1 MRCLPRLLILSMA
14 LIGLG
19 LAATAVPTAHAA
31 ANHVVISEFAS
42 RGPAGAFDEFCEWYN
57 PTNVQVDISGW
68 KLQYSS
74 GSSGTTWSDR
84 ATLPSNTVI
93 APHGYFLIAN
103 QTVYTG
109 AAAPDY
115 NAASWTV
122 GLSDNAHLRILD
134 ASSAQVDKVG
144 YGTAVS
150 PEGGSDA
157 PSVGTSTTSNSVER
171 KAFATSTADSM
182 FTGGL
187 HALAGNGQDT
197 DVNGSDFVLQTH
209 SRNPQNASS
218 PIEPPLAAGGNGTG
232 LARISPTVVYTN
244 RSLSAITLS
253 VGQDSAYTLTKV
265 AILVPSS
272 WTWSHTVGDVSL
284 AGTAFASASVS
295 LLGDSIF
302 VNNAAVTAVDS
313 GTVTIANLTTPA
325 TKGGTTFTT
334 RTAVAAGTLVSILK
348 QPSIRVLDLVPIVSL
363 HVNNASGVCA
373 APYAVGAEASV
384 TGIVTANLNDTRT
397 DVYVQDASGGVDL
410 FNAALAPITLAPGDS
425 ITATGSVTQFR
436 GLLELTID
444 FSQLVRHA
452 AGRPLPDP
460 MLVTCAGVNAT
471 FKPDFTEPNEGRLIR
486 INGVTYNSA
495 ASTLTDAS
503 GTTNVFIPA
512 TFPPTPSQF
521 DIIGILKQFK
531 PGTPAPG
538 PPYTADYEISPRT
551 PDDIIPHAGPVILTT
566 PREDN
571 ITPTSVRINWTTDV
585 SSTSV
590 VRYGL
595 TPALG
600 DSAVDN
606 TNTTAH
612 ALPVTGLTP
621 ATVYYYSAGSADGL
635 GANFSPVAVF
645 STASPPQSSGA
656 INAYFNKSV
665 TTNAAA
671 WHAANG
677 NADLLAQLL
686 PRLDNA
692 KRSID
697 ASFYNLSGTPGNA
710 IAAAL
715 VAAKNRGVKVRVIC
729 EYDNSTASGFTALT
743 SGGVPLINDRFD
755 PLNGGLGLMH
765 NKFVSVDSRGG
776 APESTWVWTGSWNPT
791 DPGTND
797 DYQNSIEIQDQ
808 ALANTYTLEFN
819 EMWGSSTDTPNSGVS
834 RFGARKQDNTPHFF
848 VIGGKPVECYF
859 SPSDY
864 VTGKII
870 SLINGA
876 QHSVGFEL
884 LTLTR
889 SDISAALISR
899 HNAGVAVRGDLDN
912 NSDSGTEYPALI
924 TAGVDVHVKN
934 GGAGLL
940 HHKYCVVDA
949 ENPLYNAAV
958 LTGSHNWSSSAENSN
973 NENTVIVRDFDI
985 ANQYLQEMA
994 ARYYQFGG
1002 TDSVRVAVEQIGS
1015 GGRAVA
1021 LAQNFP
1027 NPFHGKTGIVYS
1039 IPSTQKVELSLFDI
1053 QGRELKSLVNTTQA
1067 PGRYRV
1073 ELSAGGLSSGVYFY
1087 RLKTGGVVQQKKL
1100 LLMH

>member
-14 LIGLG
+14 LIGL
-19 LAATAVPTAHAA
+19 ATTAVPKAQAA

-42 RGPAGAFDEFCEWYN
+42 RGPSSAFDEFCEWYN
-57 PTNVQVDISGW
+57 PTNAQIDISGW

-74 GSSGTTWSDR
+74 QASGTSWSDR
-84 ATLPSNTVI
+84 ATLPSNTFI

-109 AAAPDY
+109 AATPDY
-115 NAASWTV
+115 NAATWTV

-134 ASSAQVDKVG
+134 ASSTQVDKVG
-144 YGTAVS
+144 YGTAVG
-150 PEGGSDA
+150 PEGGTTA
-157 PSVGTSTTSNSVER
+157 PTVGASTTSNSVER
-171 KAFATSTADSM
+171 KAFATSTADSL

-187 HALAGNGQDT
+187 HAFAGNGQDT

-209 SRNPQNASS
+209 GRNPQNGSS

-232 LARISPTVVYTN
+232 LARITPTVVYTN
-244 RSLSAITLS
+244 RALAAITLS
-253 VGQDSAYTLTKV
+253 VQQDSAYTLTKV

-272 WTWSHTVGDVSL
+272 WGWSHNAADVSL
-284 AGTAFASASVS
+284 AGSAFASASVAIT
-295 LLGDSIF
+295 GDSIF
-302 VNNAAVTAVDS
+302 VNSAAVTTTDS

-325 TKGGTTFTT
+325 TKGGSTFTT

-348 QPSIRVLDLVPIVSL
+348 QPSIRVLDLVPIVAL
-363 HVNNASGVCA
+363 HVNDASGVCA
-373 APYAVGAEASV
+373 SPYAVGAEASV

-410 FNAALAPITLAPGDS
+410 FNASLGSIILAPGDS

-436 GLLELTID
+436 GLLELTLD
-444 FSQLVRHA
+444 FTQLIRHSTGNA
-452 AGRPLPDP
+452 QPQPL
-460 MLVTCAGVNAT
+460 LLTCANVNAT

-486 INGVTYNSA
+486 INGVSYNSA
-495 ASTLTDAS
+495 ASTITDAS
-503 GTTNVFIPA
+503 GTTNVFIPG

-551 PDDIIPHAGPVILTT
+551 PDDIIPHPGPVILIA
-566 PREDN
+566 PHEDN
-571 ITPTSVRINWTTDV
+571 ITSTSVRINWTTDV
-585 SSTSV
+585 SSTSI

-606 TNTTAH
+606 ANTTTH
-612 ALPVTGLTP
+612 ALTVTGLTP
-621 ATVYYYSAGSADGL
+621 STVYYYSAGSADGL

-645 STASPPQSSGA
+645 STASPPQSTGQ
-656 INAYFNKSV
+656 ITAYFNKSV
-665 TTNAAA
+665 TTTAAA
-671 WHAANG
+671 FHAANG
-677 NADLLAQLL
+677 NTDLVARLL
-686 PRLDNA
+686 PHLDNA

-697 ASFYNLSGTPGNA
+697 AAFYNLSGTPGNA

-729 EYDNSTASGFTALT
+729 EYDNSTASGFTALQ
-743 SGGVPLINDRFD
+743 SGGVTLINDRYD
-755 PLNGGLGLMH
+755 PVNGGLGLMH
-765 NKFVSVDSRGG
+765 NKFVSIDSRGG

-791 DPGTND
+791 NPGTDD
-797 DYQNSIEIQDQ
+797 DYQNAIEIQDQ

-819 EMWGSSTDTPNSGVS
+819 EMWGSSTDTPNASAS

-848 VIGGKPVECYF
+848 VIGGRPVECYF

-864 VTGKII
+864 TTGKII
-870 SLINGA
+870 SLINAA
-876 QHSVGFEL
+876 QHSIGFEL
-884 LTLTR
+884 LTMTR
-889 SDISAALISR
+889 SDISAALIAR
-899 HNAGVAVRGDLDN
+899 DVAGVAVRGDLDN
-912 NSDSGTEYPALI
+912 SSDSGTQYPALNS
-924 TAGVDVHVKN
+924 AGIDVHVKS

-940 HHKYCVVDA
+940 HHKYVVVDA
-949 ENPLYNAAV
+949 ENPNYNAAV

-1021 LAQNFP
+1021 LAQNSP

-1039 IPSTQKVELSLFDI
+1039 IPATQQVELSLFDV
-1053 QGRELKSLVNTTQA
+1053 QGRELKSLVNATQA

-1087 RLKTGGVVQQKKL
+1087 RLKTGGVVQQKKM